1 MLSNIILRVWFI
13 MDPQKNLVVK
23 FGVFLTR
30 KMQFLQIIFLE
41 KFFPAR
47 GKNINQNEKSLGS
60 FEIN

>member
-1 MLSNIILRVWFI
+1 
-13 MDPQKNLVVK
+13 MDSQKNLVVK

-41 KFFPAR
+41 KFFPVR